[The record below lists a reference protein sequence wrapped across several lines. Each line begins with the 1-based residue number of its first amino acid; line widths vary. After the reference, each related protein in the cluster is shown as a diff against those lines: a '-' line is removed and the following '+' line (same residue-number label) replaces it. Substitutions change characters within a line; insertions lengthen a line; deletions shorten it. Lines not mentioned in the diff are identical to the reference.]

1 MHRQKKHT
9 FLHGGIFMD
18 CEKLGQLI
26 LQLRKE
32 KGLTQQEIAMQLNI
46 SNKTVSKWECG
57 KGAPDVS
64 LWEGI
69 SAILGADILKLLQGE
84 LNPNHM
90 DIGKIDNIRFYVCSN
105 CGNILTSTGKA
116 NISCC
121 GRRLSPL
128 PAALEAVGHEISVEE
143 MDTDYFITIKHE
155 MSKEHYISFAAY
167 VYDDRI
173 WFQRLYPE
181 QAPTFRMP
189 VMKGGGNL
197 YLHCIK
203 DGLFKYSGLWKMVIK
218 NK

>member
-1 MHRQKKHT
+1 
-9 FLHGGIFMD
+9 MD
-18 CEKLGQLI
+18 CAKIGKLI
-26 LQLRKE
+26 EHLRKE
-32 KGLTQQEIAMQLNI
+32 KGLTQKEVAEQLNI

-57 KGAPDVS
+57 KGAPDAS
-64 LWEGI
+64 LWEGL

-84 LNPNHM
+84 LNPNRL
-90 DIGKIDNIRFYVCSN
+90 DIGKIENIRFYVCPS

-116 NISCC
+116 GISCC

-128 PAALEAVGHEISVEE
+128 SAVTEITGHEISVEE
-143 MDTDYFITIKHE
+143 MDTDYFITIKHD
-155 MSKEHYISFAAY
+155 MSKKHYISFAAY

-181 QAPTFRMP
+181 QSPAFRMP

-197 YLHCIK
+197 YLYCTK

-218 NK
+218 NM

>member
-1 MHRQKKHT
+1 
-9 FLHGGIFMD
+9 MD
-18 CEKLGQLI
+18 CEKLGRLI

-32 KGLTQQEIAMQLNI
+32 QGLTQQEIATQLNI

-64 LWEGI
+64 LWEGL
-69 SAILGADILKLLQGE
+69 SAILGTDILKLLHGE
-84 LNPNHM
+84 LNPNRV
-90 DIGKIDNIRFYVCSN
+90 DTGNINNIRFYVCSN

-128 PAALEAVGHEISVEE
+128 SAARETVGHEISVEE
-143 MDTDYFITIKHE
+143 MDTDYFITIRHE

-181 QAPTFRMP
+181 QAPTLRMP
-189 VMKGGGNL
+189 VMKSGGNL
-197 YLHCIK
+197 YLYCIK
-203 DGLFKYSGLWKMVIK
+203 DGLFKYSGLWKMIIQ
-218 NK
+218 NI

>member
-1 MHRQKKHT
+1 
-9 FLHGGIFMD
+9 MD
-18 CEKLGQLI
+18 CAKIGKLI
-26 LQLRKE
+26 EHLRKE
-32 KGLTQQEIAMQLNI
+32 KGLTQKKVAEQLNI

-57 KGAPDVS
+57 KGAPDAS
-64 LWEGI
+64 LWEGL

-84 LNPNHM
+84 LNPNRL
-90 DIGKIDNIRFYVCSN
+90 DIGKIENIRFYVCPS

-116 NISCC
+116 GISCC

-128 PAALEAVGHEISVEE
+128 SAVTEITGHEISVEE

-155 MSKEHYISFAAY
+155 MSKKHYISFAAY

-181 QAPTFRMP
+181 QSPTFRMP

-197 YLHCIK
+197 YLYCTK

-218 NK
+218 NM